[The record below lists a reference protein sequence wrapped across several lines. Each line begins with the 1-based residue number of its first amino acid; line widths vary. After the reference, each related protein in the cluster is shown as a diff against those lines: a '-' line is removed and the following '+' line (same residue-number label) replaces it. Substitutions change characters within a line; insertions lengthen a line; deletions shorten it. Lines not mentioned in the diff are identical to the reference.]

1 VTSHVASS
9 TGAEWRVRVGAD
21 EATAAIFEP
30 AAAQPLGVL
39 FVCAHGAG
47 GHMNDRGMLASTEHL
62 RQRGFDVVRFNF
74 LYREN
79 GASRPDPMPRLEQC
93 IVAVASRARQEIG
106 VGTLVLGGRSMGG
119 RAASMLVAAGE
130 FACDG
135 LLLLA
140 YPLHP
145 AGQPEKLRDTHLA
158 RIKVPVLCLNGTR
171 DALCQRDL
179 MERAVG
185 RLDGWTMHW
194 LEGADHGFHVLKR
207 SGRSD
212 GEVLSEIA
220 EVSRAWAA
228 RLRRGTRGPRGAH
241 SA

>member
-1 VTSHVASS
+1 MTSIVGS
-9 TGAEWRVRVGAD
+9 TTRAEWRVRVGAD
-21 EATAAIFEP
+21 EATSAIFEP
-30 AAAQPLGVL
+30 ALADPLGVL

-74 LYREN
+74 LYREK
-79 GASRPDPMPRLEQC
+79 GTSRPDPVPRLEQC
-93 IVAVASRARQEIG
+93 IVAVASRARGETG
-106 VGTLVLGGRSMGG
+106 AGTLVLGGRSMGG
-119 RAASMLVAAGE
+119 RAASMLAAAGE

-145 AGQPEKLRDTHLA
+145 AGQPEKLRAAHLE

-185 RLDGWTMHW
+185 HLGGWTMHW
-194 LEGADHGFHVLKR
+194 VEGADHGFHVLKR

-212 GEVLSEIA
+212 DEVLSEIA
-220 EVSRAWAA
+220 GAGRAWA
-228 RLRRGTRGPRGAH
+228 LGIPRR
-241 SA
+241 